1 MTYLR
6 ESEGLAMGTEPDSEM
21 SSVCAN
27 PYCRE
32 AIPVKRG
39 RPQLCC
45 TPKCLRDAKRDAA
58 RLKRSL
64 LEALSY
70 DPSTVTT
77 GEVRLRRAQAARL
90 SWRLRPYAGLF
101 LPAESFADRI
111 DLSELLPGY
120 RPKGASLP
128 SQSPRQ

>member
-1 MTYLR
+1 MTYSM
-6 ESEGLAMGTEPDSEM
+6 ESGASIMGTEPDSEVG
-21 SSVCAN
+21 SVCAN

-77 GEVRLRRAQAARL
+77 GEVRLRQARAARL
-90 SWRLRPYAGLF
+90 SWKLRPYAGLF
-101 LPAESFADRI
+101 LPAEAFADRI
-111 DLSELLPGY
+111 DLIELLPGY
-120 RPKGASLP
+120 RPKATSRP
-128 SQSPRQ
+128 EQSPQ